1 MTKVHPTLAFVS
13 ILILIVSAT
22 YMVKYARSGDL
33 PGLPFESGSRHQDQ
47 VAQILE
53 KQTEILSRL
62 ERLESMSDRSRPSRL
77 GWDAGPEKIDN
88 GNAPKTVT
96 SAEIAA
102 LQAATMRSLDNKFAD
117 EPLSAAWATKTER
130 NISSALSVNALV
142 KEQATAPKS
151 MQSTCR
157 SQTCKIS
164 LAFDNSAQADF
175 TKGVFLQGIA
185 ESLPS
190 AQIFLQEGADGS
202 VNYVIYAQTGGYAG
216 PRI

>member
-1 MTKVHPTLAFVS
+1 M
-13 ILILIVSAT
+13 
-22 YMVKYARSGDL
+22 
-33 PGLPFESGSRHQDQ
+33 
-47 VAQILE
+47 
-53 KQTEILSRL
+53 
-62 ERLESMSDRSRPSRL
+62 
-77 GWDAGPEKIDN
+77 
-88 GNAPKTVT
+88 T
-96 SAEIAA
+96 SAEIAT
-102 LQAATMRSLDNKFAD
+102 LQAAAMRSLDNKFVD

-130 NISSALSVNALV
+130 NISSALSSNVLG

-157 SQTCKIS
+157 SQTCRIS